1 MIIQN
6 QPIQLYEGKWQ
17 KSKKTKWTDLSTEKT
32 IANQIAKNQELD
44 QLARQAQ
51 RNAKKAEV
59 EGGLETINCLSSAWA
74 SEKWWTTSHPSIV
87 VPTGRK
93 VRREQ
98 TSV

>member
-32 IANQIAKNQELD
+32 IANQIATNQELD

-59 EGGLETINCLSSAWA
+59 EGGLETINCLSSAW
-74 SEKWWTTSHPSIV
+74 E
-87 VPTGRK
+87 R
-93 VRREQ
+93 
-98 TSV
+98 